1 MPQTI
6 SLSPAD
12 LERVVAVIKATCAVC
27 TSGDGKV
34 DNMEAV
40 TVLVGAL
47 TAFAG
52 CTSLPVEAIRIAISG
67 LEDARAVYLRHA
79 DLMAARLAEAS

>member
-34 DNMEAV
+34 DNREAL
-40 TVLVGAL
+40 TILVGAL

-52 CTSLPVEAIRIAISG
+52 CALDPSEAISIAMRG
-67 LEDARAVYLRHA
+67 LEDARAIFRGNAAL
-79 DLMAARLAEAS
+79 LAARFSEAS